1 MKMIICSPSRQ
12 RGLFLL
18 TLPLIAASL
27 LAVTMLPSAAS
38 GKPTP
43 MSASSKVPPTVSLPY
58 TFECP
63 HCNMKITIKTP
74 ADWKKD
80 CLTCACGTTNLGC
93 YREKKK

>member
-1 MKMIICSPSRQ
+1 MKMTPFSPSRQ
-12 RGLFLL
+12 RGLSLL
-18 TLPLIAASL
+18 TLPLVAVSL
-27 LAVTMLPSAAS
+27 LAVTTTPSFAS
-38 GKPTP
+38 GKPTQR
-43 MSASSKVPPTVSLPY
+43 SAAPKLPPIVSLPY

-93 YREKKK
+93 YHEKKK